1 MIDAT
6 LPRIDL
12 HRHLD
17 GNVRLQTILDL
28 ARQHGIAL
36 PGDTVQTLRPHVVVE
51 SERIGLMPFLSR
63 LDWMTAAIADEVAV
77 RRVAREN
84 VEDAASDGL
93 DYVELRFSP
102 YFQAQPHGLD
112 PVAVVRGVVAGVE
125 EGRASTGIGV
135 NLIGI
140 LSRTFGVEACTI
152 ELDALLTQRE
162 RIVAL
167 DLAGDEEKYPAE
179 LFARHFA
186 RARDA
191 GWAVTVHAGEAG
203 PAQSVWSALRVL
215 GATRIGHGSHAV
227 DDPELMEYL
236 ALHRIGIEANITSNV
251 QTGAA
256 PSYAAHPLRAFLEHG
271 ILASIN
277 TDNPIVSGIDWPHEI
292 VVAAPAAGLTQAQ
305 IERALRNALEIAFLS
320 DSGKEA
326 LLKKAAARAAQSGFK
341 TGATKPSTTG

>member
-1 MIDAT
+1 MIDTA
-6 LPRIDL
+6 LPRLDL

-28 ARQHGIAL
+28 ARQHRVAL
-36 PGDTVQTLRPHVVVE
+36 PGETLETLRPHVVVQ
-51 SERIGLMPFLSR
+51 SERLGLMPFLSR
-63 LDWMTAAIADEVAV
+63 LDWMTAAIADEAAV

-102 YFQAQPHGLD
+102 YFQARPHGLD
-112 PVAVVRGVVAGVE
+112 PVAVVRGVVAGIE

-140 LSRTFGVEACTI
+140 LSRTFGAEACTI
-152 ELDALLTQRE
+152 ELEALLTQRE

-167 DLAGDEEKYPAE
+167 DLAGDEERFPAE

-186 RARDA
+186 RAREA

-203 PAQSVWSALRVL
+203 PARNIWSALRVL
-215 GATRIGHGSHAV
+215 GATRIGHGSHALE
-227 DDPELMEYL
+227 DPELMEYL
-236 ALHRIGIEANITSNV
+236 ALHRVGIEANITSNV

-256 PSYAAHPLRAFLEHG
+256 SSYAAHPLRAFLDRG

-292 VVAAPAAGLTQAQ
+292 AVAAPAAGLTEAH
-305 IERALRNALEIAFLS
+305 IEQALRNAVEMAFLPE
-320 DSGKEA
+320 SGKKA
-326 LLKKAAARAAQSGFK
+326 LMQIRTSSGMPAVRRAYDS
-341 TGATKPSTTG
+341 